1 MNKEETT
8 TEQMSYQQMEKE
20 ISDLKNQI
28 QKITDSYNLD
38 FVEES
43 IQKVAKE
50 SKELESMSTSTKKML
65 LRVIE
70 NSIKTVE

>member
-1 MNKEETT
+1 
-8 TEQMSYQQMEKE
+8 MSYQQMEKE